1 MNSGSNQAQAVSG
14 AQAQLDALAGEI
26 TVCLERLQSLRNDLD
41 RQASDVTARQAA
53 ILEQETQ
60 LRLLEQEQAAL
71 REAAEAERKEL
82 AREREAF
89 EVERQQ
95 FAEKLAK
102 TAEAE
107 AQFEKRSAELDQQGK
122 ELASLQAELSARRE
136 ALAAEAAALA
146 AKQSELQT
154 AREAQSAEFEERSG
168 AQQARESELGARA
181 VQLEA
186 EAERQRQRTEEFVAL
201 ELDFQ
206 RREEVIAKFQTVFSQ
221 MAQAFIGSSPNAP
234 SLQEMHAA
242 ARQMGD
248 PTTLSAAS
256 AAAEAHER
264 ASSGESRPEPRAES
278 KGSANR
284 EPAPH
289 APPVAEP
296 VAADAPA
303 NAEPTSANDEPEE
316 HAPDSVDTVDFTSEE
331 VEKLRVLRRL
341 GGGLTDGQ
349 LVARIRAERRRS
361 GEPRAE
367 KAGKKRWW

>member
-1 MNSGSNQAQAVSG
+1 MNSGSNQAQAVPG
-14 AQAQLDALAGEI
+14 AQAQLNALAGEI
-26 TVCLERLQSLRNDLD
+26 TVCLERLQALRDDLD
-41 RQASDVTARQAA
+41 RQASDVAQRQAA

-60 LRLLEQEQAAL
+60 LRLLEQEHAAL
-71 REAAEAERKEL
+71 HDAAEAERKEL
-82 AREREAF
+82 GRQREAF

-95 FAEKLAK
+95 FAEKLAR

-122 ELASLQAELSARRE
+122 ELAALQVELAARRE
-136 ALAAEAAALA
+136 ALTAEAAELA
-146 AKQSELQT
+146 ARQAELQA
-154 AREAQSAEFEERSG
+154 ARDAQVAEFEARSG
-168 AQQARESELGARA
+168 AQQAREAELGERSA
-181 VQLEA
+181 QLEA

-248 PTTLSAAS
+248 PTTLTAAS
-256 AAAEAHER
+256 AAAEAQER
-264 ASSGESRPEPRAES
+264 ASSDEPSKAERA
-278 KGSANR
+278 KGSPNR

-289 APPVAEP
+289 APQNAEP
-296 VAADAPA
+296 VAAGAPTPA
-303 NAEPTSANDEPEE
+303 DAEPSSADEPEE